1 MAMAIFDSVT
11 VSIAAEIKGI
21 DKLIFFV
28 ILVFTFA
35 SAGNTE
41 DFAGSSNT
49 SSKVI
54 PSRIFI
60 STP

>member
-1 MAMAIFDSVT
+1 MAIFDSVT

-28 ILVFTFA
+28 ILVSTSAF
-35 SAGNTE
+35 AGNTE
-41 DFAGSSNT
+41 DSPGSSKT

-54 PSRIFI
+54 PSRNFI